1 MNKNIEVINPYLWG
15 VNYHYLKFMK
25 EFANHNISFEA
36 LNDEPAFLS
45 HDGIIVLNK
54 SHEIYPTLKQFFPKI
69 MENTDEE
76 LLNKIEIM
84 KDKDRDGYDRVYKF
98 CLDAEAKRRMLEK
111 EFQKQ
116 NKGKPLIRKILNFL
130 RFNNKKDRWNN
141 GKVGKG

>member
-1 MNKNIEVINPYLWG
+1 MNPNIEVINKNLWG
-15 VNYHYLKFMK
+15 VNYYHLQYIK
-25 EFANHNISFEA
+25 ELTYHDTSPDAMEKAAS
-36 LNDEPAFLS
+36 LTS
-45 HDGIIVLNK
+45 DGIIVLNK

-130 RFNNKKDRWNN
+130 RFNNKKGR
-141 GKVGKG
+141 